1 MSKSGHE
8 SSQGDYPP
16 LVMGIP
22 IFDAETVRTVVFD
35 EELSLPSTSSIG
47 QGQDGLTP
55 GAQPPT
61 HTAPLEIASTVQN
74 KRRSIRLYMVS
85 ATVLMLLGLSLLVT
99 AVIYL
104 SNLGHSAHTVSIS
117 IRELCSVSPSA
128 QPWEPVRVIQ
138 IGQLNPVTM
147 NNETVVGMKGLTM
160 METHSIWTSEVQ
172 IQYIDT
178 VIQSL
183 TLTNTGVLTSRQD
196 PHVVMFSNTYD
207 GNDMWRVTR
216 DLDHRASM
224 VESNGNDV
232 LEWFKRDVYVY
243 SRTAESRQH
252 ITSLEGVTSM
262 KISQDGNSIFVA
274 TDDEILYFR
283 REQDRWV
290 AGESIWY
297 KTEKSVDDGR
307 ETMEQPSQTHTE
319 LDVSADGSLLAIR
332 TSTGH
337 LLFYAF
343 QRRGRQKLGGGG
355 KTDAV
360 QISVSTNGD
369 RVAVATSSR
378 TLYVYEK
385 RHDAMEVVAEILTQN
400 ASLLKFF
407 GNRLQVIDGENM
419 TIYEN
424 QCDAI
429 IKN

>member
-22 IFDAETVRTVVFD
+22 IFDEATVRTVVFD

-160 METHSIWTSEVQ
+160 METHSIPT
-172 IQYIDT
+172 
-178 VIQSL
+178 
-183 TLTNTGVLTSRQD
+183 
-196 PHVVMFSNTYD
+196 
-207 GNDMWRVTR
+207 
-216 DLDHRASM
+216 
-224 VESNGNDV
+224 
-232 LEWFKRDVYVY
+232 
-243 SRTAESRQH
+243 
-252 ITSLEGVTSM
+252 
-262 KISQDGNSIFVA
+262 
-274 TDDEILYFR
+274 
-283 REQDRWV
+283 
-290 AGESIWY
+290 
-297 KTEKSVDDGR
+297 
-307 ETMEQPSQTHTE
+307 
-319 LDVSADGSLLAIR
+319 
-332 TSTGH
+332 
-337 LLFYAF
+337 
-343 QRRGRQKLGGGG
+343 
-355 KTDAV
+355 
-360 QISVSTNGD
+360 
-369 RVAVATSSR
+369 
-378 TLYVYEK
+378 
-385 RHDAMEVVAEILTQN
+385 
-400 ASLLKFF
+400 
-407 GNRLQVIDGENM
+407 
-419 TIYEN
+419 
-424 QCDAI
+424 
-429 IKN
+429 

>member
-104 SNLGHSAHTVSIS
+104 SNLGHSDHTVSIS

-183 TLTNTGVLTSRQD
+183 TLTNSGVLTSRQD

-307 ETMEQPSQTHTE
+307 ETMEQSSQTHTE

-355 KTDAV
+355 KTDAI